1 MSVIHRDGVEYGQK
15 YLPCIWPIINS
26 LSSLSVP
33 ARSNS
38 LPPRDSRN
46 FFDSPT
52 NQPSQ
57 NGFVAPKSVRHDHLS
72 VTFDSSSRDG
82 TDTLAE
88 MVLRIVLD
96 FRCHSMPEARVGKDF
111 GLVER

>member
-1 MSVIHRDGVEYGQK
+1 MCRE

-46 FFDSPT
+46 FFERPT

-57 NGFVAPKSVRHDHLS
+57 KGFVAPRSVRQNHLS
-72 VTFDSSSRDG
+72 VAVDSSSSDG
-82 TDTLAE
+82 TETRADV
-88 MVLRIVLD
+88 VLRIVLD
-96 FRCHSMPEARVGKDF
+96 FRCHSMPEASVGKDF